1 MSHVIGELS
10 EQEKRDGYHMH
21 ILNLVKH
28 PQNDCGHRKYAVNE
42 RMWLKNWR
50 YLTHSEEN
58 VGSVHKCPSRVAKG
72 CPPLVTG
79 PAAGT
84 NYITHK
90 QHTGHWLMAGQ
101 RGNTFF
107 IIAIITIIHIIICA
121 ACLHNYHNN
130 KKQQQKNKQKRHTYE
145 PEVSWPPSEL
155 HSSPH
160 VSLSRQMVSEFQHK
174 KKKESKKVRSRSKTL
189 P

>member
-1 MSHVIGELS
+1 MMVAQQPPAWGPLQCMRVSDMYMYMSGVSRNRRIIVIGELS

-21 ILNLVKH
+21 ILNLVKY

-42 RMWLKNWR
+42 RMLLKNWR
-50 YLTHSEEN
+50 YLTHSKEN

-90 QHTGHWLMAGQ
+90 QHTGHWLMVGQ
-101 RGNTFF
+101 RVNTSVY
-107 IIAIITIIHIIICA
+107 C
-121 ACLHNYHNN
+121 CYYYYHPY
-130 KKQQQKNKQKRHTYE
+130 HYLCCV
-145 PEVSWPPSEL
+145 PA
-155 HSSPH
+155 
-160 VSLSRQMVSEFQHK
+160 
-174 KKKESKKVRSRSKTL
+174 
-189 P
+189 